1 MTDQR
6 PPSADID
13 GYRDTMR
20 GKTRNGLTG
29 GSDKGLMRADENEVV
44 GGGAVVGGD
53 EGSSP
58 ATLERNISSL
68 VSGDASSSRGKA
80 TSGVAATPPPAKP
93 VLLVESDDDVEEW
106 PEVPLIGRYREEEE
120 GDEENGNVSGDDQ
133 GEPAHNNTDG
143 EEEGEEGCDHE
154 LFWKHKVKQN
164 DTLAGLAVKYKVS
177 ISDIKRA
184 NGFQTDTA
192 MFGREWVMIPRKPFP
207 IGPEQAAWAGMI
219 LAHYEQRMPF
229 GMHPEGNGMNDK
241 PLTSVR
247 ALRGYY
253 STDHSPVRQ
262 QHGVDW
268 EAEGA
273 SKKNEDGHFVAPA
286 STRGEVEMMSRST
299 SSYRDDRLR
308 RRRNDDTDEYSM
320 TTPLRNDA
328 GDYDENDPAVRQVFE
343 AMRDRDMPKPLFGRQ
358 TTAAL
363 NSWKEKSSVISS
375 NAMKE
380 LKDLQTKSLKWRDQ
394 LMRRIKKVTNA
405 QPGPSSSA
413 AAGTAM
419 SSFSSSIKKD

>member
-1 MTDQR
+1 MTEQR
-6 PPSADID
+6 PPSADIGGD
-13 GYRDTMR
+13 IDTR
-20 GKTRNGLTG
+20 HGKTRNGLTG

-120 GDEENGNVSGDDQ
+120 EGDEENGTVSGDDQ

-207 IGPEQAAWAGMI
+207 IGC
-219 LAHYEQRMPF
+219 
-229 GMHPEGNGMNDK
+229 
-241 PLTSVR
+241 V
-247 ALRGYY
+247 
-253 STDHSPVRQ
+253 
-262 QHGVDW
+262 GVIRCRTMY
-268 EAEGA
+268 
-273 SKKNEDGHFVAPA
+273 F
-286 STRGEVEMMSRST
+286 
-299 SSYRDDRLR
+299 
-308 RRRNDDTDEYSM
+308 
-320 TTPLRNDA
+320 
-328 GDYDENDPAVRQVFE
+328 
-343 AMRDRDMPKPLFGRQ
+343 
-358 TTAAL
+358 
-363 NSWKEKSSVISS
+363 
-375 NAMKE
+375 
-380 LKDLQTKSLKWRDQ
+380 
-394 LMRRIKKVTNA
+394 
-405 QPGPSSSA
+405 
-413 AAGTAM
+413 
-419 SSFSSSIKKD
+419 

>member
-6 PPSADID
+6 PPSADIVGD
-13 GYRDTMR
+13 IDTRR

-44 GGGAVVGGD
+44 GGGAVVGRD

-106 PEVPLIGRYREEEE
+106 PE
-120 GDEENGNVSGDDQ
+120 

-143 EEEGEEGCDHE
+143 EDEGEEGCDHE

-262 QHGVDW
+262 QHCVDW

-308 RRRNDDTDEYSM
+308 RRRNDDTEYSM

-328 GDYDENDPAVRQVFE
+328 GDYDENDP
-343 AMRDRDMPKPLFGRQ
+343 G
-358 TTAAL
+358 
-363 NSWKEKSSVISS
+363 SV
-375 NAMKE
+375 
-380 LKDLQTKSLKWRDQ
+380 
-394 LMRRIKKVTNA
+394 
-405 QPGPSSSA
+405 
-413 AAGTAM
+413 
-419 SSFSSSIKKD
+419 